1 MKVGWLSVMKMWQT
15 LSLCHVA
22 DDNCS
27 ETYQYYWRLFWKY
40 QVKLFAFC
48 SQNRRPNWRQNSAT
62 TWQGMVELTADRSV
76 TMYHAIHCYNI
87 LIPFITNTEIITHSL
102 DMSLK
107 ILCKIKPT
115 DSLILHTAFIT
126 TENMIVQ
133 YTQWL

>member
-1 MKVGWLSVMKMWQT
+1 
-15 LSLCHVA
+15 
-22 DDNCS
+22 
-27 ETYQYYWRLFWKY
+27 
-40 QVKLFAFC
+40 
-48 SQNRRPNWRQNSAT
+48 
-62 TWQGMVELTADRSV
+62 MVELTADRSV